1 MLAFDGTGLSA
12 DAERRLR
19 TAPAA
24 GITLFR
30 YHNVERPDQVRGLVD
45 AAQSAARAGGFGAAV
60 GTQRPLLVAADQ
72 EGGQLQGLGDGPT
85 SFPGAMALGA
95 TGDAALAEAVG
106 HATGTELLAMGVNVA
121 YAPVCDLATNPAN
134 IGLGIRSF
142 GDDPVAVAALVAATV
157 RGLRAAGVAVAAK
170 HLPGLG
176 EATLDSHHGLPVL
189 RHDRGRLDRVELVP
203 FRAAIEAGADL
214 VMSAHVAL
222 PSITGDPALPA
233 TMSRAVMHDLLR
245 VDLGFRG
252 LTITDALDMAA
263 LPQGDAQGAAV
274 VAAVRAGVD
283 LLLCAPDSAQRD
295 RIERA
300 VQQAARRGMFDDTE
314 LRETASRLDE
324 LRHRLRDAPS
334 PDPTVVGSAAH
345 RALAREVAARSVT
358 LVRDDRA
365 ILPLRLP
372 AGARILAVMPRPRDL
387 TPADTSAS
395 VAPGLAS
402 ALRTWWPDVE
412 EIVTSHPPTDDEI
425 AGAAARAVGA
435 GAVVVGTIA
444 ATADPAQVRLVEALL
459 AAVRGAQADERGA
472 GFQPPVVTLALRTP
486 WDIATY
492 PDADAHV
499 ATYGLLPPTLEATAA
514 AAFGRA
520 PFLGRLPVQVAGIA
534 PRGHGLRR

>member
-12 DAERRLR
+12 GAERRLR

-30 YHNVERPDQVRGLVD
+30 YRNVERPDQVRALVD
-45 AAQSAARAGGFGAAV
+45 AAQAAARAGGFGAAI

-106 HATGTELLAMGVNVA
+106 RATGTELLAMGVNLV
-121 YAPVCDLATNPAN
+121 YAPVCDLATNTSN

-142 GDDPVAVAALVAATV
+142 GDDPVEVAALVAATV
-157 RGLRAAGVAVAAK
+157 RGLRAAGVAVTAK

-176 EATLDSHHGLPVL
+176 EATQDSHHGLPVL
-189 RHDRGRLDRVELVP
+189 RHDRARLDRVELVP
-203 FRAAIEAGADL
+203 FCAAIEAGVDL

-245 VDLGFRG
+245 DDLGFHG
-252 LTITDALDMAA
+252 LTITDALDMRA
-263 LPQGDAQGAAV
+263 LPQGDAQGEAV

-283 LLLCAPDSAQRD
+283 LLLCAPDSAQLD

-300 VQQAARRGMFDDTE
+300 VQQAARRGAFDDAE
-314 LRETASRLDE
+314 LREAASRLDG

-334 PDPTVVGSAAH
+334 PDPAVVGSAAH

-387 TPADTSAS
+387 TPADTSAT
-395 VAPGLAS
+395 VVPGLAS

-412 EIVTSHPPTDDEI
+412 EIVTSHPPTDEEI
-425 AGAAARAVGA
+425 AGAAARAAGA
-435 GAVVVGTIA
+435 GAIVVGTIA

-459 AAVRGAQADERGA
+459 AAVRGARADRRGA
-472 GFQPPVVTLALRTP
+472 GSQPPVVTLALRTP

-492 PDADAHV
+492 PNADVHV
-499 ATYGLLPPTLEATAA
+499 ATYGILPPTLEAMAA
-514 AAFGRA
+514 ALFGRA
-520 PFLGRLPVQVAGIA
+520 PFLGRLPARVAGIA
-534 PRGHGLRR
+534 PRGHGLRP

>member
-1 MLAFDGTGLSA
+1 MLAFDGTELSA
-12 DAERRLR
+12 GAERRLR

-30 YHNVERPDQVRGLVD
+30 YRNVERPDQVRALVD
-45 AAQSAARAGGFGAAV
+45 AAQAAARAGGFGTAV
-60 GTQRPLLVAADQ
+60 GTQRPLLIAADQ
-72 EGGQLQGLGDGPT
+72 EGGQLLGLGDGPT
-85 SFPGAMALGA
+85 PFPGAMALGA

-106 HATGTELLAMGVNVA
+106 RATGTELLAMGVNLV
-121 YAPVCDLATNPAN
+121 YAPVCDLATNTAN

-142 GDDPVAVAALVAATV
+142 GDDPVEVAALVAATV
-157 RGLRAAGVAVAAK
+157 RGLRAAGGAVTAK

-176 EATLDSHHGLPVL
+176 EATQDSHHGLPVL
-189 RHDRGRLDRVELVP
+189 RHDRARLDRVELVP
-203 FRAAIEAGADL
+203 FRAAIEAGVDL

-222 PSITGDPALPA
+222 PSVTGDPALPA

-245 VDLGFRG
+245 DDLGFRG
-252 LTITDALDMAA
+252 LTITDALDMRA
-263 LPQGDAQGAAV
+263 LPQGDAQGEAV

-283 LLLCAPDSAQRD
+283 LLLCAPDSAQLD

-300 VQQAARRGMFDDTE
+300 VQQAARRGAFDDAE
-314 LRETASRLDE
+314 LREAASRLDG

-334 PDPTVVGSAAH
+334 PDPAVVGSAAH

-387 TPADTSAS
+387 TPADTSAT
-395 VAPGLAS
+395 VVPGLAS

-412 EIVTSHPPTDDEI
+412 EIVTSHPPTDEEI
-425 AGAAARAVGA
+425 AGAAARSAGA
-435 GAVVVGTIA
+435 GAIVVGTIA

-459 AAVRGAQADERGA
+459 AAVRGARADG
-472 GFQPPVVTLALRTP
+472 GGPGSQPPVVTLALRTP
-486 WDIATY
+486 WDIAAY
-492 PDADAHV
+492 PDADVHV
-499 ATYGLLPPTLEATAA
+499 ATYGILPPTLEATAA
-514 AAFGRA
+514 ALFGRA
-520 PFLGRLPVQVAGIA
+520 PFLGRLPARVAGIA
-534 PRGHGLRR
+534 PRGHGLRP